1 MVVSSLCVSLHI
13 QILTKMN
20 KTIRIL
26 CSFLLL
32 LSIIACS
39 TNNKE
44 QIIVFHAGS
53 LAVPFKQMKE
63 EYEKQNPEV
72 EILLEAAGSVD
83 CARKIT
89 DLKKDCDIMAS
100 ADYTII
106 DEFLIPNYAS
116 WNILFAGNEMC
127 IVYTDKSAYA
137 EKINAENWTTI
148 LLREDVRYARSNPDA
163 DPCGYRTVI
172 VSKLA
177 ENYYQQAG
185 FSKQLMEKDQEY
197 IRPKEVDLIALL
209 ESRTVDYIFLYRSVA
224 EQHKLNYLLLP
235 DAINLKNP
243 ALNADYAKAEVDI
256 RGKKPGEYLTKKGQ
270 SMTYGICLLDKAPN
284 KSAAENFLAFIL
296 SEEGRKIMEN
306 NGQSSLIPSPTST
319 YHAIPEKFKKFAK
332 EK

>member
-1 MVVSSLCVSLHI
+1 
-13 QILTKMN
+13 MN
-20 KTIRIL
+20 KTIKYL
-26 CSFLLL
+26 FLALL
-32 LSIIACS
+32 LSIFFSCAS
-39 TNNKE
+39 NDKE

-53 LAVPFKQMKE
+53 LAVPFKQMKDV
-63 EYEKQNPEV
+63 YEKQHPEV

-106 DEFLIPNYAS
+106 DEFLIPNNAR

-137 EKINAENWTTI
+137 DKINSENWTDI

-163 DPCGYRTVI
+163 DPCGYRTVL

-177 ENYYQQAG
+177 EDYYQKFD
-185 FSKQLMEKDQEY
+185 FSNKLMEKDKEY

-209 ESRTVDYIFLYRSVA
+209 ETRTVDYIFLYRSVA

-235 DAINLKNP
+235 DTINLKKP
-243 ALNADYAKAEVDI
+243 SLNEHYAKAEVKI
-256 RGKKPGEYLTKKGQ
+256 LGEKPREYLTKKGQ

-284 KSAAENFLAFIL
+284 KTAAENFLAFIL
-296 SEEGRKIMEN
+296 SEEGRKIMED
-306 NGQSSLIPSPTST
+306 NGQSSLIPAPTST
-319 YHAIPEKFKKFAK
+319 FKAIPEKFKAFAK

>member
-1 MVVSSLCVSLHI
+1 MRI
-13 QILTKMN
+13 FAYPNFNEMN
-20 KTIRIL
+20 RTIKYL
-26 CSFLLL
+26 LLALL
-32 LSIIACS
+32 LSVFSSCS
-39 TNNKE
+39 SNKKE

-53 LAVPFKQMKE
+53 LAVPFKKMKE
-63 EYEKQNPEV
+63 VYEKQHPEV
-72 EILLEAAGSVD
+72 EIRLEAAGSVD

-106 DEFLIPNYAS
+106 DEFLIPNYAR

-137 EKINAENWTTI
+137 DKINAENWTSI
-148 LLREDVRYARSNPDA
+148 LLDEEVRYARSNPDA
-163 DPCGYRTVI
+163 DPCGYRTVL

-177 ENYYQQAG
+177 EDYYQQAG
-185 FSKQLMEKDQEY
+185 FSNQLMEKDKQY

-235 DAINLKNP
+235 DTINLKNP
-243 ALNADYAKAEVDI
+243 SLNQHYAKAEVEI
-256 RGKKPGEYLTKKGQ
+256 LGKKPGEYLTKKGQ

-284 KSAAENFLAFIL
+284 KTLAEDFLAFIL
-296 SEEGRKIMEN
+296 SEEGRKIMED
-306 NGQSSLIPSPTST
+306 NGQSSLIPAPTST
-319 YHAIPEKFKKFAK
+319 YHSIPEKFKKFAK
-332 EK
+332 EN